1 LPRPKKLK
9 EAQRS
14 SKKALR
20 PKKGV
25 FFWQNACAPRP
36 AAAKAPAKRPTGR
49 PGSKPHPKLQ
59 KVKQNM
65 ARAESMVAFIA
76 QLRTHAAINQGTEW
90 DLLPPDDSIV
100 ADLIGNGRKMN
111 RIIEG
116 VGRKLSVLR
125 SQGGIENADWSVL
138 AAMGYD
144 ELLAHPA
151 NRAAAGLAQIAD
163 ANDPVAKLIAAAKA
177 SGDNVV
183 ALPPPPAPIEASVV
197 DAPVETKTEEV
208 TEEAKEEVV
217 ELPSIFSAIRDQVEE
232 TETKRPRRR

>member
-1 LPRPKKLK
+1 
-9 EAQRS
+9 
-14 SKKALR
+14 
-20 PKKGV
+20 
-25 FFWQNACAPRP
+25 
-36 AAAKAPAKRPTGR
+36 
-49 PGSKPHPKLQ
+49 
-59 KVKQNM
+59 VKQNM

-90 DLLPPDDSIV
+90 DLLPADDSIV
-100 ADLIGNGRKMN
+100 SALIGSGRKMN

-183 ALPPPPAPIEASVV
+183 ALPPPLPVEAAVV
-197 DAPVETKTEEV
+197 DAPVETAPVESKTKEPTEEV
-208 TEEAKEEVV
+208 KEEVV
-217 ELPSIFSAIRDQVEE
+217 ELPSIFSSAIRDQVEE

>member
-1 LPRPKKLK
+1 
-9 EAQRS
+9 
-14 SKKALR
+14 
-20 PKKGV
+20 
-25 FFWQNACAPRP
+25 
-36 AAAKAPAKRPTGR
+36 
-49 PGSKPHPKLQ
+49 
-59 KVKQNM
+59 
-65 ARAESMVAFIA
+65 MVAFIA

-90 DLLPPDDSIV
+90 DLLPTDDTIV

-125 SQGGIENADWSVL
+125 SQGGTGDWSVL

-183 ALPPPPAPIEASVV
+183 ALPPPAPIEASVV
-197 DAPVETKTEEV
+197 DAPVETAPVEETKTEEATEEVKEEV
-208 TEEAKEEVV
+208 TEV
-217 ELPSIFSAIRDQVEE
+217 PSFLSAIKDQSEE